1 MKTEIILSSWSLK
14 CIQLCK
20 EDFNNKENCIMN
32 SVTSVD
38 AELQLEAKIRYQSFS
53 AFKNDSTLMIC
64 HIKFFPGI
72 FKIIL
77 LGIMLLNMLIL

>member
-38 AELQLEAKIRYQSFS
+38 AELQLEVKIRVF
-53 AFKNDSTLMIC
+53 L
-64 HIKFFPGI
+64 
-72 FKIIL
+72 
-77 LGIMLLNMLIL
+77 LLNMHTNDLSHTVFPRNF